1 MSSTKMLTKIRENFH
16 IVVVVVASTTT
27 TTTTTT
33 TNNVGCSR
41 TEENKKWDVLHPLIC
56 KAHLT

>member
-16 IVVVVVASTTT
+16 IVVVVAATT